1 MKRWTLIGVV
11 CVALGA
17 CSTAS
22 KREAARERNTPEP
35 APDVSSIPDAVP
47 RLEPPCRY
55 GNPDDYEVD
64 GQRYVVMRS
73 ARGYVQRGIASWYGR
88 EFHRRLTSCREP
100 YDMYAMTAAHSTLPL
115 PTYVEVTNLLNGRRA
130 VVRVNDRGPFKDHRL
145 IDLSFA
151 AAYRLGIVGPGTA
164 PVEVRAIDPTLPPA
178 LPGDAYRY
186 VKADIPSISASV
198 PTPVPT
204 PMSAPVP
211 AVAPPMPAMPD
222 DGPEDRPDDREDG
235 GDSVYLQVG
244 AFAQRGNAER
254 LRSRLLQNGV
264 HAVRIEADEDLTHPI
279 YRVRVGPV
287 QDRAA
292 ALRLGRRLSLVGVS
306 RPHVVME

>member
-1 MKRWTLIGVV
+1 MKRWAVIGVA
-11 CVALGA
+11 CVVLGA
-17 CSTAS
+17 CSSAP
-22 KREAARERNTPEP
+22 KREAARERIPERV
-35 APDVSSIPDAVP
+35 PDLSSISDAVP

-73 ARGYVQRGIASWYGR
+73 ARGYAQRGIASWYGR
-88 EFHRRLTSCREP
+88 EFHHRLTSCREP

-130 VVRVNDRGPFKDHRL
+130 IVRVNDRGPFKDHRL

-151 AAYRLGIVGPGTA
+151 AAYKLGIVGRGTA
-164 PVEVRAIDPTLPPA
+164 PVEVRAVDPV

-186 VKADIPSISASV
+186 VKADIPSIPALM
-198 PTPVPT
+198 PTSIPIG
-204 PMSAPVP
+204 PVP
-211 AVAPPMPAMPD
+211 ASVSTAAPLTAVAPEER
-222 DGPEDRPDDREDG
+222 EDR
-235 GDSVYLQVG
+235 GDSLYLQVG
-244 AFAQRGNAER
+244 AFTQRGNAQR
-254 LRSRLLQNGV
+254 LRAQLLQNGV
-264 HAVRIEADEDLTHPI
+264 QSVRIAADERLTRPI

-292 ALRLGRRLSLVGVS
+292 ALRLGQRLSFMGVS

>member
-1 MKRWTLIGVV
+1 MKRWAVIGVV
-11 CVALGA
+11 CVVLGA
-17 CSTAS
+17 CSTAP
-22 KREAARERNTPEP
+22 KRETAREQVPERV
-35 APDVSSIPDAVP
+35 PDLSFIPDAVP

-130 VVRVNDRGPFKDHRL
+130 IVRVNDRGPFKDHRL

-151 AAYRLGIVGPGTA
+151 AAYKLGIVGPGTA
-164 PVEVRAIDPTLPPA
+164 PVEVRAIDPA
-178 LPGDAYRY
+178 LPSDAYRY
-186 VKADIPSISASV
+186 VKADIPLIPASIPPPGPISAL
-198 PTPVPT
+198 
-204 PMSAPVP
+204 VP
-211 AVAPPMPAMPD
+211 AVVPPTPTA
-222 DGPEDRPDDREDG
+222 PEDREDR

-244 AFAQRGNAER
+244 AFTQRGNAER

-264 HAVRIEADEDLTHPI
+264 HAVRIEADEGLTHPI

-292 ALRLGRRLSLVGVS
+292 ALRLGQRLSFMGVS